1 MHIKVGCV
9 DSVEQEQVDEGAPK
23 PKILQTSV
31 KRWSLEVPRE
41 VGASHDAG
49 DGGEEYAETL
59 HEAGVIR
66 NGRLLVEGV
75 EVVGSRVQAP
85 ARVAEGLPLVLVDLL
100 VISFRMGPS

>member
-1 MHIKVGCV
+1 MRTPI
-9 DSVEQEQVDEGAPK
+9 
-23 PKILQTSV
+23 